1 VAVELYTPFGKHFLP
16 SQMKCWLARILS
28 SPVRC
33 FVFSLVVL
41 LGSYMSLEI
50 LRWPNI
56 LDYSLTSFLQ
66 NLEHSEVE
74 DLLSS
79 IVAADA
85 IMLASAGLIGGMILR
100 HSARTEE
107 KGYKAIAF
115 IGLTLIALLLSVTAN
130 MTQVSASTIALSLI
144 FLFAG
149 VAELLAMLAYSL
161 GLVSS

>member
-1 VAVELYTPFGKHFLP
+1 MALE
-16 SQMKCWLARILS
+16 
-28 SPVRC
+28 
-33 FVFSLVVL
+33 VL
-41 LGSYMSLEI
+41 RLL
-50 LRWPNI
+50 NI
-56 LDYSLTSFLQ
+56 SEYSLTSFLQ

-74 DLLSS
+74 DVLSS

-107 KGYKAIAF
+107 KGYKATAF

-130 MTQVSASTIALSLI
+130 MAQVSASTIALSLI

-149 VAELLAMLAYSL
+149 VAELLAMLTYSL